1 MLAKICARGKSFG
14 GVLRYVMDVGK
25 KATHEKQAEFVC
37 SNCVLSGDY
46 KEVLEQFNDVRKV
59 RDNVERPVWHCALS
73 LKAGESVDNWED
85 CVREFMDKMGFT
97 DENLWVAYKHN
108 DTDHDHVHII
118 ANRVGLDGK
127 LWQGKN
133 DRYKAV
139 AACQEISKKQGLAIV
154 ERTGKKDV
162 KDITSQELNMA
173 LRRGELP
180 PRQKLQKL
188 LTAVIPQCSTVVELC
203 EQLTALNVQVHPNL
217 ASTGRLN
224 GFAFEL
230 DGVSFKG
237 SDLGKKFTW
246 KAIEK
251 AGVSYEQA
259 RDAEELRRY
268 QVQPTAGA
276 AKAEYRNQEL
286 SQGTEG
292 LDLGV
297 PGQNGSSQERAGSDR
312 QETVGIAGREHQT
325 TDHLTSRD
333 GQGDRANPEL
343 REQPRETIEEPRGE
357 NQQLRV
363 QHQEGNGGNSTG
375 SQGNTDERAAS
386 EFGDFSGAVLDPTE
400 PLPHHDH
407 DSAPELSPNPNVL
420 QVKQGENN
428 VEIPR
433 PKEQNPLQSRVTPN
447 QPSLAGSHREHGST
461 HEQRG
466 PVQLGR
472 ARTAA
477 TLASI
482 LSRCYE
488 SCEVGLRILSTRF
501 MEIPTWLPENLRQ
514 VFGRE
519 ARDVPNPQGRSVDLR
534 LPSQQRANDLPV
546 RQSLGWG
553 VDRLALR
560 QQRRDYVHGLHQHD
574 DGIDRPDRNLEQVL
588 PQRPRTPVRR
598 GRGR

>member
-37 SNCVLSGDY
+37 SNCVLEGDY
-46 KEVLEQFNDVRKV
+46 KEVLDQFNDVRKV

-108 DTDHDHVHII
+108 DTDHVHVHII

-127 LWQGKN
+127 LWQGKYEK
-133 DRYKAV
+133 YKAV

-259 RDAEELRRY
+259 RDAEQLKRY

-297 PGQNGSSQERAGSDR
+297 PGKNGSTKQRIILRVEMDR
-312 QETVGIAGREHQT
+312 EIELTQNYVNNLGKQSRSLEEKINNYEYNIKKGTEEIAQ
-325 TDHLTSRD
+325 
-333 GQGDRANPEL
+333 AV
-343 REQPRETIEEPRGE
+343 RETRT
-357 NQQLRV
+357 
-363 QHQEGNGGNSTG
+363 NG
-375 SQGNTDERAAS
+375 
-386 EFGDFSGAVLDPTE
+386 
-400 PLPHHDH
+400 
-407 DSAPELSPNPNVL
+407 L
-420 QVKQGENN
+420 QVN
-428 VEIPR
+428 
-433 PKEQNPLQSRVTPN
+433 
-447 QPSLAGSHREHGST
+447 LAIF
-461 HEQRG
+461 
-466 PVQLGR
+466 LG
-472 ARTAA
+472 
-477 TLASI
+477 LFSI
-482 LSRCYE
+482 L
-488 SCEVGLRILSTRF
+488 LNLFLITTMILH
-501 MEIPTWLPENLRQ
+501 
-514 VFGRE
+514 
-519 ARDVPNPQGRSVDLR
+519 PNYR
-534 LPSQQRANDLPV
+534 LIL
-546 RQSLGWG
+546 
-553 VDRLALR
+553 
-560 QQRRDYVHGLHQHD
+560 
-574 DGIDRPDRNLEQVL
+574 
-588 PQRPRTPVRR
+588 TFFK
-598 GRGR
+598 